1 MLDGDGA
8 SLGIAVSG
16 GPDSLAL
23 LLLAHAAFPGVV
35 EAATVDHQLRRES
48 AAEAQ
53 FVATV
58 CADLGVQHKILPV
71 KVEAGNLQQE
81 AREARYQAL
90 SKWMARRRLTALAT
104 AHHADDQTETL
115 LVRLNRGS
123 GLSGLAGIRSTTS
136 APGGARLVRPLLQWR
151 RSELDAI
158 VSAAGI
164 DAVADPSNADP
175 RYDRARMRLS
185 LADADWIDPMGF
197 AKSAALLEQAERA
210 LDQVIE
216 NEFWDCCEGGDPYA
230 YFPYLR
236 GDYGREPIWIGIV
249 AYMAQQF
256 AVRLDRG
263 DAAKLVE
270 ALRRGDRANV
280 CGVQAWCEDRGGRT
294 AWLITRESPRR
305 TG

>member
-1 MLDGDGA
+1 M
-8 SLGIAVSG
+8 
-16 GPDSLAL
+16 
-23 LLLAHAAFPGVV
+23 
-35 EAATVDHQLRRES
+35 
-48 AAEAQ
+48 
-53 FVATV
+53 FVAKV
-58 CADLGVQHKILPV
+58 CAELGVQHKILPV

-81 AREARYQAL
+81 AREARYHAL
-90 SKWMARRRLTALAT
+90 SMWMAKRRLTALAT

-151 RSELDAI
+151 RSELDEI
-158 VSAAGI
+158 VRAAGLE
-164 DAVADPSNADP
+164 AVADPSNADP

-185 LADADWIDPMGF
+185 LADAEWIDPGGF
-197 AKSAALLEQAERA
+197 ARSAALLEQAERA

-216 NEFWDCCEGGDPYA
+216 NEFRDCCEAGDPYA

-249 AYMAQQF
+249 AYMANQF
-256 AVRLDRG
+256 SAHPDRAE
-263 DAAKLVE
+263 AARMVD
-270 ALRRGDRANV
+270 ALRNGGKINIRS
-280 CGVQAWCEDRGGRT
+280 VQAWSAEVDGRT
-294 AWLITRESPRR
+294 VWLMTREPPRR